1 MPFDESLAVR
11 IRAIL
16 ARKKNIEEK
25 KMFGGICF
33 LLHGN
38 LLVGV
43 WKDALVARLGSDAGK
58 AALQEPYVRE
68 FDITGKPMRNWV
80 LVEPKGIEDHDQL
93 SGWIECAVKFV
104 KTLPKKQ
111 TSQSTEKIEKRTEI
125 DSYIAKFPADIQVV
139 LEQVRETI
147 RNSAPGAQEVISY
160 KMPAFRQHGILVYFA
175 AWKNHI
181 GLYPPISGDKT
192 LEKAVAHYAGPKGNL
207 QFPLDEP
214 IPLDLIRRIVKLR
227 VKQDKEKAAKRKQK

>member
-1 MPFDESLAVR
+1 MPFDESLAAR
-11 IRAIL
+11 IRTVL

-25 KMFGGICF
+25 KMFGGTCF

-43 WKDALVARLGSDAGK
+43 WKDALIARVGPDIGK
-58 AALQEPYVRE
+58 TALKEPFVRE
-68 FDITGKPMRNWV
+68 FDITGRPMRNWV
-80 LVEPKGIEDHDQL
+80 LVEPTGIKDHDQL
-93 SGWIECAVKFV
+93 SGWIERAMKFV

-111 TSQSTEKIEKRTEI
+111 TSRSTGKRAKRTEI
-125 DSYIAKFPADIQVV
+125 DSYIAKFPAEVQVI

-147 RNSAPGAQEVISY
+147 RNAAPDAQEVISY

-192 LEKAVAHYAGPKGNL
+192 LEEAVARYAGPKGNL

-214 IPLDLIRRIVKLR
+214 MPLDLIRRIVKLR